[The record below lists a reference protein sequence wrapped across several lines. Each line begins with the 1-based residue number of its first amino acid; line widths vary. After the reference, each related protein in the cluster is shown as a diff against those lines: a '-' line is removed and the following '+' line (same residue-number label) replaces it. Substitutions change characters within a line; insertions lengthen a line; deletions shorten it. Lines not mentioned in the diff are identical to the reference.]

1 MEEARIIKYVPE
13 DLQIIEYDINEAY
26 IAEAEDR
33 DKDFKLTPGD
43 KKGYDVLMGFLAI
56 RRKIRIAIEARRK
69 ANNEGAKAFI
79 DANNKRGKEL
89 HALNDPGE
97 ERLKA
102 IRQVEDD
109 RIGAIEKVR
118 VDAIQK
124 KIQQIKGKSFG
135 LSGLTANQL
144 KTLIKEI
151 EGTPLEK
158 EEFEEF
164 TGEVQATAYNALIA
178 IKQALE
184 TRERLDKQE
193 ATQKA
198 EATRL
203 EKIRVEQEA
212 KQKEIDEAQA
222 KINEATRKLK
232 EEKDKIEAEKKAEL
246 DRIAKAQEAEKIN
259 KEREDFEKRA
269 LEEAGRK
276 VKEAQEQ
283 AELDTIARIKAEA
296 EAQAQQEAMA
306 PDKEK
311 LFAFA
316 DILVNIKFPP
326 VESQAA
332 QNILTWVSNSLQELQ
347 EIIKERA
354 ENL

>member
-79 DANNKRGKEL
+79 EANNKWGKEL
-89 HALNDPGE
+89 YALNDPGE
-97 ERLKA
+97 ERLRA

-109 RIGAIEKVR
+109 RVNAIEKVR

-135 LSGLTANQL
+135 LSTLTADQL
-144 KTLIKEI
+144 KTLIKDI

-164 TGEVQATAYNALIA
+164 TGEAQATAYNALIA
-178 IKQALE
+178 IKSALE

-198 EATRL
+198 EAERL
-203 EKIRVEQEA
+203 EKIRVDQEA
-212 KQKEIDEAQA
+212 AQKKIDAAQAEIDEAT
-222 KINEATRKLK
+222 KKLQK
-232 EEKDKIEAEKKAEL
+232 ERDKIEEEKQAEQ
-246 DRIAKAQEAEKIN
+246 DRIAKAQEAERIR
-259 KEREDFEKRA
+259 KEREDFKKMA
-269 LEEAGRK
+269 LEEAARK

-283 AELDTIARIKAEA
+283 AELDVLARTKEEA
-296 EAQAQQEAMA
+296 EDYALQETMKT
-306 PDKEK
+306 DKEK
-311 LFAFA
+311 LFTFA
-316 DILVNIKFPP
+316 NSLTKIIFPP
-326 VESQAA
+326 VDSEAA
-332 QNILTWVSNSLQELQ
+332 KNILTWVSNSLQELQ

>member
-1 MEEARIIKYVPE
+1 MEEARVIKYVPE
-13 DLQIIEYDINEAY
+13 DLQVIEYDINEAY
-26 IAEAEDR
+26 IAEAEARDR
-33 DKDFKLTPGD
+33 DFELIPDD
-43 KKGYDVLMGFLAI
+43 KKSYDTLMEYLAG
-56 RRKIRIAIEARRK
+56 RRKIRIAIETRRK

-79 DANNKRGKEL
+79 EANNKRGKEL

-97 ERLKA
+97 ERLKV

-109 RIGAIEKVR
+109 RVNAIEKVR

-135 LSGLTANQL
+135 LSTLTADQL

-164 TGEVQATAYNALIA
+164 TGEAQATAYNALIA
-178 IKQALE
+178 VKGALE

-198 EATRL
+198 EAERL
-203 EKIRVEQEA
+203 EKIRVDQEVA
-212 KQKEIDEAQA
+212 QKKIDTAQAEIDEAT
-222 KINEATRKLK
+222 KKLQ
-232 EEKDKIEAEKKAEL
+232 EERDKIEEEKQAEL
-246 DRIAKAQEAEKIN
+246 DRIAKAQEAERIR
-259 KEREDFEKRA
+259 KEREDFKKMA
-269 LEEAGRK
+269 LEEAERK
-276 VKEAQEQ
+276 VKEAQEK
-283 AELDTIARIKAEA
+283 AELDALARIKAEA

-316 DILVNIKFPP
+316 DILVNIKFPS

-332 QNILTWVSNSLQELQ
+332 KNILTWVLNSLKELQ

>member
-1 MEEARIIKYVPE
+1 MEEARVIKYVPE
-13 DLQIIEYDINEAY
+13 DLQVIEYDINEAY

-33 DKDFKLTPGD
+33 DKDFELIPDD
-43 KKGYDVLMGFLAI
+43 KKSYDTLMEYLAG
-56 RRKIRIAIEARRK
+56 RRKIRIAIETRRK

-79 DANNKRGKEL
+79 EANNKRGKEL

-97 ERLKA
+97 ERLKV

-109 RIGAIEKVR
+109 RVNAIEKGR

-135 LSGLTANQL
+135 LSTLTADQL
-144 KTLIKEI
+144 KTLIKQI

-164 TGEVQATAYNALIA
+164 TGEAQATAYNALIA
-178 IKQALE
+178 IKGALE

-212 KQKEIDEAQA
+212 KQKEINEAQA
-222 KINEATRKLK
+222 KIDEATRKLK
-232 EEKDKIEAEKKAEL
+232 EEKDKIEAEKQAEQ
-246 DRIAKAQEAEKIN
+246 DRIAKAQEVERIR
-259 KEREDFEKRA
+259 KEREDFKKMA
-269 LEEAGRK
+269 LEEAARK
-276 VKEAQEQ
+276 AKEAQEQ
-283 AELDTIARIKAEA
+283 AELDALARMKEEA
-296 EAQAQQEAMA
+296 EDYALQEAMK

-311 LFAFA
+311 LFTFA
-316 DILVNIKFPP
+316 NSLTQIIFPS
-326 VESQAA
+326 VESEAA